1 MQPHIEISLPPLNV
15 AILFGG
21 RNEQVV
27 LHDYCDSENIMY
39 GLALLLLRN
48 PFAISHYW
56 RMKAEAG

>member
-1 MQPHIEISLPPLNV
+1 MQPRIEISLPRLN
-15 AILFGG
+15 ATILFEG

-27 LHDYCDSENIMY
+27 LHDCDYENIMCE
-39 GLALLLLRN
+39 LALLLVWN